1 MARRM
6 RYTVYDTARREYL
19 KRAEQPLGSD
29 SELVTD
35 WTRRAENA
43 MRFPGIK
50 SAEAMV
56 AKLGRYS
63 EFVVKNERGEII
75 A

>member
-1 MARRM
+1 MARP
-6 RYTVYDTARREYL
+6 RYTVYDTMRREYL
-19 KRAEQPLGSD
+19 KCAEQPLGTVGQ
-29 SELVTD
+29 LVTR
-35 WTRRAENA
+35 WTRDAGEA
-43 MRFPGIK
+43 MRFQGIK
-50 SAEAMV
+50 TAEAMV